1 MSHDVFV
8 SYAQADKAAA
18 DAVVAD
24 LEGHGI
30 RCWIAPRDVPPGAQY
45 MSTITQAV
53 KSSQVLVLVFSRAT
67 GQSPHVPREVELAV
81 ASGLAI
87 IPLRL
92 DSVTPS
98 GDLEY
103 ALAGTH
109 WLDALTPPLQ
119 SHLARL
125 REAARLL
132 IAAPGDTEGANRP
145 DREPDVASSP
155 TSEPTSRRPA
165 WMWATAA
172 SVVVVAILGL
182 AMLLRGGGSGNE
194 TSPSPGSEPAP
205 AQTQGSNGAL
215 TSDQQNALRV
225 YWQSRYD
232 DYLADHPEEA
242 VSNLKVFADICTSI
256 TDLDDTFVDKGIAP
270 SSAEGQDLLGDFRDD
285 LRSDPDLRLQVLAT
299 AKVCPASP
307 TLTQVTEWASAYS

>member
-1 MSHDVFV
+1 
-8 SYAQADKAAA
+8 
-18 DAVVAD
+18 
-24 LEGHGI
+24 
-30 RCWIAPRDVPPGAQY
+30 
-45 MSTITQAV
+45 
-53 KSSQVLVLVFSRAT
+53 
-67 GQSPHVPREVELAV
+67 VELAV

-92 DSVTPS
+92 DNVTPS

-109 WLDALTPPLQ
+109 WLDALSPPLQ

-132 IAAPGDTEGANRP
+132 IAAPSDTEGSDRP
-145 DREPDVASSP
+145 DQELVVASLP
-155 TSEPTSRRPA
+155 TTKPTKRRPK

-172 SVVVVAILGL
+172 SIIVVATLGVAL
-182 AMLLRGGGSGNE
+182 LLRGGGSGSE
-194 TSPSPGSEPAP
+194 ASTSPGAEPTP
-205 AQTQGSNGAL
+205 AQAQASSGAL
-215 TSDQQNALRV
+215 TPDQQNALRV

-232 DYLADHPEEA
+232 EYLAEHPDEA
-242 VSNLKVFADICTSI
+242 VSNLQVFEGICTSL
-256 TDLDDTFVDKGIAP
+256 TDLDDTFVEKGIAP
-270 SSAEGQDLLGDFRDD
+270 TSPEGRELLGDFRDD

-307 TLTQVTEWASAYS
+307 TLTQVTAWASGYS